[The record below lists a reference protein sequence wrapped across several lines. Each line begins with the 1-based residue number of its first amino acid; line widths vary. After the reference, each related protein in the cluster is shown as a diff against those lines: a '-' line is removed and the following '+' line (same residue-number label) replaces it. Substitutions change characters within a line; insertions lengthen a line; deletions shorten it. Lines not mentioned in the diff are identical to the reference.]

1 MRRLGVA
8 LLPLL
13 LLTVAGCSTG
23 ATSGPPADVRGF
35 WVGTWAAPNMGNG
48 TLEMRLEQEG
58 ADVTGQLVWRGSMEG
73 PRAGAS
79 LNPSGAITGKVV
91 GRTFTFDRGAATGK
105 GDLIVEGDEM
115 HGTMILARDA
125 LVRVRRQR

>member
-1 MRRLGVA
+1 MRRLGIA
-8 LLPLL
+8 LL
-13 LLTVAGCSTG
+13 LLAVVGCSTA

-35 WVGTWAAPNMGNG
+35 WVGTWSATNMGNG
-48 TLEMRLEQEG
+48 TLELTLEQNG
-58 ADVTGQLVWRGSMEG
+58 ADVTGRLVWRGSMEG

-79 LNPSGAITGKVV
+79 LNPTGEIKGKVV
-91 GRTFTFDRGAATGK
+91 GRTFTFDRGAAAGK

-115 HGTMILARDA
+115 HGTVILARDA

>member
-1 MRRLGVA
+1 MKRIGA
-8 LLPLL
+8 ALL
-13 LLTVAGCSTG
+13 LLVVVGCRTG

-35 WVGTWAAPNMGNG
+35 WVGTWSAPNMGNG

-58 ADVTGQLVWRGSMEG
+58 GEVTGQLVWRGSMEG

-79 LNPSGAITGKVV
+79 LNPSGAIKGKVV
-91 GRTFTFDRGAATGK
+91 GRTFTFDRGAAAGK
-105 GDLIVEGDEM
+105 GDLNIEGDEM
-115 HGTMILARDA
+115 HGIVFLARDA